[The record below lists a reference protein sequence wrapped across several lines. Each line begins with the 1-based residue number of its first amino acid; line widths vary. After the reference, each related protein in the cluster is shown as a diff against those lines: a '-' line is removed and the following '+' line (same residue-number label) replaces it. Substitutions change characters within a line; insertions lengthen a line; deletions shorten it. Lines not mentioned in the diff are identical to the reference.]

1 LFHISY
7 GVLAIIFLLFMF
19 LPLLLIFCLLTVSS
33 REEAQ
38 LEKLAKT
45 QELACILGLWTASG
59 EMPPKGPRPSRGGGG
74 EVPQPTGSP
83 P

>member
-7 GVLAIIFLLFMF
+7 GVLAIIFLLFMV

-38 LEKLAKT
+38 LAKLAKN
-45 QELACILGLWTASG
+45 QELACILGMWSAPG
-59 EMPPKGPRPSRGGGG
+59 EIPPEKPRQSPGVGGAVPRPT
-74 EVPQPTGSP
+74 ESP